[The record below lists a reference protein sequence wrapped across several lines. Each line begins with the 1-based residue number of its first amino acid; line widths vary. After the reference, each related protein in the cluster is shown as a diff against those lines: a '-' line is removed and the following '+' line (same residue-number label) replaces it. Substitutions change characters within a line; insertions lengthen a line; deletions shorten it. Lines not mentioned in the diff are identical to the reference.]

1 MFFHNYR
8 EVKKMRLGELRSQT
22 KDLDNRLFVYVSN
35 YDGTGEHVKA
45 LEIDIATDNAIFFRV
60 VDED

>member
-1 MFFHNYR
+1 
-8 EVKKMRLGELRSQT
+8 MRLGELRSQT
-22 KDLDNRLFVYVSN
+22 KDLDNRLFVYISN